1 MLLEKLGTPRTSEEP
16 MSLPNS
22 KIIFARETWLNK
34 IAQNWDG
41 QDILIYGG
49 KKKTP
54 FITALVQ
61 KILLTGM
68 TTFSFYGK

>member
-41 QDILIYGG
+41 QDILIYEGE
-49 KKKTP
+49 KKTFHYSP
-54 FITALVQ
+54 CSENPSDGHDYLF
-61 KILLTGM
+61 LLW
-68 TTFSFYGK
+68 